1 MKIIGISGLARCGKD
16 SFFGVSSKILKE
28 SSQKSCRFAFADELK
43 LECNNF
49 LKTNTGISA
58 FTEDPK
64 EKELIRPFLVCY
76 GTHIRRKINKNCWIS
91 KVENKLNDQKYK
103 DYIVF
108 ITDVRYDNEIEWIH
122 SKKGHSIH
130 IERVG
135 NKAPNEEELANDPIL
150 KSKSMINLR
159 WQNFDNLESG
169 DITSTVEKTL
179 KEIL

>member
-16 SFFGVSSKILKE
+16 SFFNVSSKILKE
-28 SSQKSCRFAFADELK
+28 SSRESSRFAFADELK
-43 LECNNF
+43 LECDNF
-49 LKTNTGISA
+49 LKSNTGISA
-58 FTEDPK
+58 FTEDPE

-91 KVENKLNDQKYK
+91 KVENKLNDKKYK
-103 DYIVF
+103 NHIVF

-122 SKKGHSIH
+122 SKNGHSIH

-150 KSKSMINLR
+150 KSKSMINLKWR
-159 WQNFDNLESG
+159 NFNSLNCDS
-169 DITSTVEKTL
+169 IRSTVEKTL
-179 KEIL
+179 KKIL